1 MTTTIKA
8 REIEVD
14 LIAAKGLHTY
24 TYCVW
29 QFSNGII
36 LVHESDRPESAYF
49 GCGLECLNVVRIQL
63 KDFGYTGK
71 IREFK
76 PLDLAR
82 LIQSSIKAYG
92 YGLAHFKAW
101 QLVRLTM
108 AANPIETIKSIKQIG
123 NQDDITRHKA

>member
-14 LIAAKGLHTY
+14 LIAAKGMQETY
-24 TYCVW
+24 SYCVW
-29 QFSNGII
+29 QFDNGII
-36 LVHESDRPESAYF
+36 LVEDSDRPVSAF
-49 GCGLECLNVVRIQL
+49 FCSGLECLNSQL

-92 YGLAHFKAW
+92 YGLAHYEAW

-108 AANPIETIKSIKQIG
+108 AS
-123 NQDDITRHKA
+123 

>member
-1 MTTTIKA
+1 MTTIKA
-8 REIEVD
+8 REIDVD
-14 LIAAKGLHTY
+14 LIAAKGLHAY
-24 TYCVW
+24 SYCVW
-29 QFSNGII
+29 QFENGII
-36 LVHESDRPESAYF
+36 LGYESDRPGSAF
-49 GCGLECLNVVRIQL
+49 FCSGLECLNSQL